1 MKKTVLLPNQIKKS
15 NLSQNLVEIEM
26 IQILTKKTI
35 LLSLRNQNTLILK
48 YQGIKWDENSL
59 GGGMIGL
66 ILVLLIVMKMMM
78 KNLVEGKNDQLPKE
92 TKKRRNQI
100 LKKSLI
106 A

>member
-1 MKKTVLLPNQIKKS
+1 
-15 NLSQNLVEIEM
+15 
-26 IQILTKKTI
+26 
-35 LLSLRNQNTLILK
+35 
-48 YQGIKWDENSL
+48 
-59 GGGMIGL
+59 MIGL